1 MNAPYLNEG
10 WLDVPTLAKYGC
22 WLNVIIGA
30 RQVGKTYGTMLKLLE
45 EGSEFIYMRRSAAEL
60 ELATMD
66 ASLNPFNAMESE
78 GYHIG
83 IFKKGKTFVF
93 GEYRMEEDK
102 MQLEN
107 KRGICLALSQ
117 VASIRGFNGSAYK
130 DVMFDE
136 FIPEKT
142 VVKRKLEGEAFLNAY
157 VTINGNRELK
167 GEPPLR
173 CWLLANANDLASPIL
188 AALNLTDTVVDM
200 QRGGDELRIMDGV
213 LLCIPNSRGVIDKR
227 KETALM
233 RHLNKDAKFAKMALD
248 NKFAYDSDSLIRPKS
263 VKGWRC
269 ICQIG
274 DYFLYDNGNSL
285 YLTRTRGNTRRV
297 YTEDK
302 KVLAGAELA
311 PCVELYY
318 RQKLSFDSASALL
331 FFKDFLDIME

>member
-1 MNAPYLNEG
+1 MIAPYLKGG
-10 WLDVPTLAKYGC
+10 WLDVPALASYGC

-30 RQVGKTYGTMLKLLE
+30 RQVGKTYGTMLYLLDKSE
-45 EGSEFIYMRRSAAEL
+45 EFIYMRRSAAEL

-66 ASLNPFNAMESE
+66 ESLNPFNAMESE

-83 IFKKGKTFVF
+83 IFKKGKTFIF
-93 GEYRMEEDK
+93 GDYYLEADK
-102 MQLEN
+102 MVIES

-130 DVMFDE
+130 DILFDE

-142 VVKRKLEGEAFLNAY
+142 VVRRKLEGEAFLNAY

-188 AALNLTDTVVDM
+188 AALNLTDTVVEM
-200 QRGGDELRIMDGV
+200 QRSGDELRVKDGV
-213 LLCIPNSRGVIDKR
+213 LLCIPNSKGVVDKR

-233 RHLNKDAKFAKMALD
+233 RHLNKEDKFAKMALD
-248 NKFAYDSDSLIRPKS
+248 NKFAYDSDTLIKPKS

-274 DYFLYDNGNSL
+274 EYYLYENGSSL
-285 YLTRTRGNTRRV
+285 YLTKTRGNTRRV

-302 KVLAGAELA
+302 KIVACTELA
-311 PCVELYY
+311 PCIELYY
-318 RQKLSFDSASALL
+318 RQKLTFDSASALL
-331 FFKDFLDIME
+331 YFKELLDIKE